1 MEFID
6 LYHCTRD
13 ATLADKPLAT
23 PSDAVLKGLFFS
35 QDGAE
40 DSFGPETY
48 RAKVPYEA
56 FLSQSMIF
64 NMELAGEGG
73 IDWALDA
80 AGQPLHLTMD
90 QLQLGVRQAMVELEI
105 EPEHFDAVWECAIDD
120 GACQENEQLE
130 DEGIDGW
137 TLQNVRGLA
146 ARNVGLAGAVMED
159 ETGQS
164 FMVCDTR
171 IGLEKVELDEEVGE
185 YVAIKQLPDRFQDRI
200 SIDERAKL
208 PDLTDPA
215 VLDQI
220 KNQHHHS
227 QLRGMRR

>member
-6 LYHCTRD
+6 LYHCTHD

-23 PSDAVLKGLFFS
+23 PRDAVLKGLFFS
-35 QDGAE
+35 QDEAL
-40 DSFGPETY
+40 DSFGSEIY
-48 RAKVPYEA
+48 RAKVPYYS
-56 FLSQSMIF
+56 FLSQDMIF
-64 NMELAGEGG
+64 NMELAGEDG
-73 IDWALDA
+73 IDWAFDA

-90 QLQLGVRQAMVELEI
+90 QLQQGVRKAMVELEI
-105 EPEHFDAVWECAIDD
+105 DPEHFDAVWECALED
-120 GACQENEQLE
+120 GACQENGQLE

-146 ARNVGLAGAVMED
+146 ARNVGLAGAVIED
-159 ETGQS
+159 ETGLS
-164 FMVCDTR
+164 YMVCDIR

-185 YVAIKQLPDRFQDRI
+185 YVAIKHLPDRLCDHI
-200 SIDERAKL
+200 NDGVKTKL

-220 KNQHHHS
+220 KNQLHQS
-227 QLRGMRR
+227 QQRGMRR